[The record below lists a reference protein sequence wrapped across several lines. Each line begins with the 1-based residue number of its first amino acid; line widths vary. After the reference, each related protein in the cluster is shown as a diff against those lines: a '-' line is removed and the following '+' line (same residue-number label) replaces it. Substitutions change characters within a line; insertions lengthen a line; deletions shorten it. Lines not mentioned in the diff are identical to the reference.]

1 MRVPIPGRSAWPE
14 LVGKMATLGA
24 TAIAHDRPDVAVEVL
39 PRGSPV
45 VPGYNPER
53 VRVYIDSNG
62 LVANVPVI
70 R

>member
-1 MRVPIPGRSAWPE
+1 
-14 LVGKMATLGA
+14 MAGA
-24 TAIAHDRPDVAVEVL
+24 GGQDGNAGGDGDRPRQAGRGRGGA
-39 PRGSPV
+39 PAGSPV

-70 R
+70 G